1 MFVILIEPL
10 FEFADVKHQ
19 DLADR
24 PQGPTS
30 NSVPHIW
37 RMVLQQTGPSS
48 MPAVIIMLTQTH
60 DLGKEKCFQYYPHS
74 SSDSPL
80 HIDPGTVTLLS
91 SHYDEAARTTV
102 RTLNVS
108 ATEAGITTTKKVYHL
123 LFSGWPDF
131 GVPEGLDRVAL
142 LALVKLSA
150 KLNEGGP
157 ENPRI
162 VHCSAGVGR
171 SGTFIALD
179 YLLTELEEGSFEG
192 LEKEAPQAKRRR
204 SGSGQAVKEK
214 GEQGFED
221 DRIADTVDRLRQQR
235 MMMVQGESQF
245 HFLYELVREQ
255 WLEKQGRMREADGA
269 KREIVEG

>member
-1 MFVILIEPL
+1 
-10 FEFADVKHQ
+10 
-19 DLADR
+19 
-24 PQGPTS
+24 
-30 NSVPHIW
+30 
-37 RMVLQQTGPSS
+37 
-48 MPAVIIMLTQTH
+48 MLTQTH
-60 DLGKEKCFQYYPHS
+60 DSGKEKCFQYYPHS
-74 SSDSPL
+74 PSDSPL
-80 HIDPGTVTLLS
+80 RISPGTVTLLS

-102 RTLNVS
+102 RTLSVS
-108 ATEAGITTTKKVYHL
+108 ATESGITTTKKVYHL

-150 KLNEGGP
+150 KLNEGGS

-179 YLLTELEEGSFEG
+179 YLLTELEEGAFEG

-204 SGSGQAVKEK
+204 SGSGQAVNVKEK
-214 GEQGFED
+214 GEHSGFED

-255 WLEKQGRMREADGA
+255 WLERQGRVREAEGA